1 MSQATETSRVITS
14 RVIEAEE
21 FPLEN
26 FFRPSQSL
34 TTRICDRIDFLEAA
48 ATNEIA
54 LKKRADLEE
63 ANSYVDE
70 EIHKPSIDTDD
81 EIFIQQRL
89 IAEELDGCLLDSAD
103 TPSATSGQQIDI
115 QQVVIDG
122 MADALGLESGDPL
135 LSELASEFQDWLDGI
150 GCYTAGWGE
159 IISTGGGQMYLEMF
173 SIDEE
178 ETVEPDYTFTGS
190 YQSKPKPEGNLLKRL
205 VAKLGM
211 L

>member
-1 MSQATETSRVITS
+1 MSQATETSG
-14 RVIEAEE
+14 VIETEE

-54 LKKRADLEE
+54 VRERSDLEE
-63 ANSYVDE
+63 ANSYGDE
-70 EIHKPSIDTDD
+70 ESHKPSTDTDD

-89 IAEELDGCLLDSAD
+89 IAEELDGCLIDSAD
-103 TPSATSGQQIDI
+103 TPSATSGEQIDI

-122 MADALGLESGDPL
+122 MADALGLESSDPL
-135 LSELASEFQDWLDGI
+135 LSELASEFQNWLDGVV
-150 GCYTAGWGE
+150 CYTAGWGE

-173 SIDEE
+173 GIDEE

-190 YQSKPKPEGNLLKRL
+190 YKSKPKPEGNILNRL
-205 VAKLGM
+205 AAKLGVF
-211 L
+211 

>member
-1 MSQATETSRVITS
+1 MSQVTETSRVIET
-14 RVIEAEE
+14 EE
-21 FPLEN
+21 FPLGN

-54 LKKRADLEE
+54 VRERSDLEE
-63 ANSYVDE
+63 ANSYGDE
-70 EIHKPSIDTDD
+70 ESHKPSIDTDD

-89 IAEELDGCLLDSAD
+89 IAEELDGCLIDSAHP
-103 TPSATSGQQIDI
+103 PSATSGEQIDI

-122 MADALGLESGDPL
+122 MADALGLESSDPL
-135 LSELASEFQDWLDGI
+135 LSELASEFQGCLDSV

-159 IISTGGGQMYLEMF
+159 IISTGGGQMYFEVF
-173 SIDEE
+173 GIDDE

-190 YQSKPKPEGNLLKRL
+190 YQSKPKPEGNILKRL
-205 VAKLGM
+205 AAKLGVF
-211 L
+211 